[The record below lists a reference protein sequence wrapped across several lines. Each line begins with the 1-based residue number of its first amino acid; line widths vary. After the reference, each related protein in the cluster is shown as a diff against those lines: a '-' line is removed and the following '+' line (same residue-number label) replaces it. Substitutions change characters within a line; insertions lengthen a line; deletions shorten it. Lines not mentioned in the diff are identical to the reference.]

1 MNTNLGLLGML
12 GIWLTMSMMPLAELL
27 ALSASEATFL
37 RGLSGFLIIG
47 LYALFRREIVI
58 FPDRNTTVIV
68 VLFVSATL
76 CLFKAINAW
85 GTNYSALFLDL
96 AVIVPIIF
104 VLLRGQII
112 DKTTYMAFVLAIL
125 GTMLTLRIFSGSE
138 FNLEGFFWSI
148 GALIANG
155 LFIEYAVRAT
165 QSNWNKVFWMSLGLA
180 LFGIGSLFGIDNLD
194 VIDMEWIALALVFSI
209 ATGVLNFYC
218 AFVAFA
224 NLKPVA
230 VGMLLLLVT
239 PAIIL
244 SSYLILDKSMGIDQ
258 LIGVVMT
265 LVAGFIF
272 GHFLR
277 KQSSV

>member
-12 GIWLTMSMMPLAELL
+12 GIWLTMAMMPLVELL
-27 ALSASEATFL
+27 VLSASEATLL

-47 LYALFRREIVI
+47 LYALFKKGII
-58 FPDRNTTVIV
+58 TLPDKNTLVIV
-68 VLFVSATL
+68 GLFVLATL
-76 CLFKAINAW
+76 CLFKAIGAW
-85 GTNYSALFLDL
+85 GTNFSALFLDL

-125 GTMLTLRIFSGSE
+125 GTMLALRIFSGSE

-155 LFIEYAVRAT
+155 LFIEYAGKAT
-165 QSNWNKVFWMSLGLA
+165 QSNWNKVFWMSLGLI

-230 VGMLLLLVT
+230 IGMLLLLVT

-258 LIGVVMT
+258 LIGVIMT

-277 KQSSV
+277 RQNAT

>member
-12 GIWLTMSMMPLAELL
+12 GIWLTMAMMPLAELL

-47 LYALFRREIVI
+47 LYALFRRGIVI

-125 GTMLTLRIFSGSE
+125 GTMLALRIFSGSE
-138 FNLEGFFWSI
+138 FNPEGFFWSI

-165 QSNWNKVFWMSLGLA
+165 QSNWNKVFWMSLGLV

-194 VIDMEWIALALVFSI
+194 VIDMEWIVLALVFSF

-230 VGMLLLLVT
+230 MGMLLLLVT
-239 PAIIL
+239 PIIIL
-244 SSYLILDKSMGIDQ
+244 SSYIILGKSMGLDQ
-258 LIGVVMT
+258 LIGVTMT

-277 KQSSV
+277 RQNAA